1 MLAAAHMTRAA
12 MAAHLATLGVVGAA
26 ADALLRE
33 TAPARHAARVEAAL
47 AAARAYDEFERGDA
61 IALAILLADAMGV
74 GGRDGV
80 EGAATLRHPA
90 LRSLGSGR
98 KQATD
103 GPAWS
108 AAIAEALARLA
119 NEMGPVSITPHSGML
134 TLWGGADGGWVLGL
148 APEDATV
155 PAEWRRTIIRE
166 GLRRAAGLAGW
177 FRDLPVEFPG
187 SAADWAALLDSPAQ
201 DLCPKCDAEDCGVN
215 ATFVADEGAHGKVYS
230 CAPHVYAAYWDAP
243 ELEFVALGEPAP
255 TATPSAP
262 CSHPTC
268 AAAART

>member
-119 NEMGPVSITPHSGML
+119 NEMGPVSITPHSGVL

-148 APEDATV
+148 VSDGVV

-166 GLRRAAGLAGW
+166 GLRRAVGLAGW
-177 FRDLPVEFPG
+177 FREDLPVEFAG
-187 SAADWAALLDSPAQ
+187 RAADWAALLAS
-201 DLCPKCDAEDCGVN
+201 PKCDAEGCGFN

-243 ELEFVALGEPAP
+243 DLEFVAIGEPAP
-255 TATPSAP
+255 TAEAP
-262 CSHPTC
+262 V
-268 AAAART
+268 